1 MACTAKAAR
10 WPAPQPDTLHYRQQI
25 APFLLPVEARP
36 YSLTGGRPAAI
47 VDYSSRNTAFA
58 SPARRLLKRMASHKT
73 FSQHLI
79 GQASL
84 ERPSFFYAYAGMW
97 LHLLVGALLIL
108 FFGSFSFVKTLPS
121 LMLGSVSIGILIYSL
136 LTREYALLINVLS
149 YILSMIR
156 TLSPA
161 TLGIVFLPVAIIVTI
176 VSGYSLL
183 SKEYRKYSREQ
194 CPRSSNDEIPIYITV
209 LIGFAVMLICIYGLS
224 LLR

>member
-136 LTREYALLINVLS
+136 LTREYA
-149 YILSMIR
+149 
-156 TLSPA
+156 PA